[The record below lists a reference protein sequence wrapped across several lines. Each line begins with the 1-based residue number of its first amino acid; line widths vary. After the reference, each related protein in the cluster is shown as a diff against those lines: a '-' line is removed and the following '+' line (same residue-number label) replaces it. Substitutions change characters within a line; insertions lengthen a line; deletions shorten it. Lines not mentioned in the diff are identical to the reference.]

1 MTSESNRL
9 LTDPFGLFDNTNEV
23 ADGDKLR
30 VWLIGSR
37 EQINFG
43 IHEFIAKQV
52 ASDRGK
58 FTPIVPFPLMTGKFI
73 SILVR

>member
-1 MTSESNRL
+1 MTTEFNQL
-9 LTDPFGLFDNTNEV
+9 LTSSFG
-23 ADGDKLR
+23 DGEREKLR

-37 EQINFG
+37 EQVEFG
-43 IHEFIAKQV
+43 IHEFILKQV

-58 FTPIVPFPLMTGKFI
+58 FTPIVTFPLLTGKFI

>member
-1 MTSESNRL
+1 MTTEFNQL
-9 LTDPFGLFDNTNEV
+9 LTSSFGDAEN
-23 ADGDKLR
+23 DKLR

-37 EQINFG
+37 EQVEFG
-43 IHEFIAKQV
+43 IHEFVLRQV

-58 FTPIVPFPLMTGKFI
+58 FTPIVPFPLLAGKYI